1 MMLTQEHRQP
11 HAGVSNEQLLAF
23 LQDPASYP
31 HRPRSVRL
39 IQTHASFVVL
49 AFPYVYKVKKAVNF
63 GFLDFSTLE
72 KRRFFCEQEVKLNR
86 RLCPQVYLGVVPI
99 FLKRGHLTFDEGDE
113 VVEFAV
119 KMRELSEGDRLHRR
133 LERGDVSREDMER
146 VALTLKDFYERQ
158 SPTVE
163 VESWGRV
170 ERLRISTDENFRQ
183 TEAFIGWSL
192 SRPAFEAI
200 RFYTDEFYARNAAL
214 FESRVREG
222 WIRDCH
228 GDLHAEHI
236 HISPSS
242 LHIYDCVE
250 FNDRLRYVDVASDAA
265 FLAMDLDFHGRADL
279 SRHFVAYLAKALGD
293 YDMLQ
298 LMDFYKCYRAY
309 VRGKVESLR
318 SREIEMPQAERAG
331 SRARARRYFR
341 LSLQYAVAGSEPTAF
356 IIMGR
361 VGSGKSALAQALA
374 DELGW
379 EVLSSDRTRKT
390 LAGVPLRGRTDAA
403 ARAALYSTT
412 MTEKTY
418 TTLFQNAVRL
428 LKEGRSVLLDATFS
442 RRAHRDRLR
451 KQLKRLGVSYRFI
464 EAQVSDDIAR
474 RRLLEREQNPDEVS
488 DARLDDWA
496 ALNRFYEPPRE
507 LRSDR
512 LLVINTA
519 RTPELTLTDALKKL
533 ARRSSSLP

>member
-1 MMLTQEHRQP
+1 MPAQEQRQS
-11 HAGVSNEQLLAF
+11 HSIVSYEQLLSF

-31 HRPRSVRL
+31 HRPKSVRV
-39 IQTHASFVVL
+39 IQTHASFVAL

-72 KRRFFCEQEVKLNR
+72 KRRFFCEREVTLNR

-99 FLKRGHLTFDEGDE
+99 SLKRGHLTFGEGDE
-113 VVEFAV
+113 VVEYAV
-119 KMRELSEGDRLHRR
+119 KMRELSEGDMLSRR
-133 LERGDVSREDMER
+133 LERGDVHLEDMER
-146 VALTLKDFYERQ
+146 VALALKDFYESQ

-163 VESWGRV
+163 VESWGRI
-170 ERLRISTDENFRQ
+170 ERLRVSTDENFRQ

-200 RFYTDEFYARNAAL
+200 RFYTDEFYARHAAL

-228 GDLHAEHI
+228 GDLHTEHV
-236 HISPSS
+236 HLSPQS

-265 FLAMDLDFHGRADL
+265 FLAMDLDFNGRADL
-279 SRHFVAYLAKALGD
+279 SRHFVACMAQALGD
-293 YDMLQ
+293 ENMLR

-318 SREIEMPQAERAG
+318 SREREIPKAERAE
-331 SRARARRYFR
+331 SRARAQRYFR
-341 LSLQYAVAGSEPTAF
+341 LALQYAVAGSEPTAF
-356 IIMGR
+356 IVMGR
-361 VGSGKSALAQALA
+361 VGSGKSTLAQALA

-379 EVLSSDRTRKT
+379 EVLSSDRTRKA
-390 LAGVPLRGRTDAA
+390 LAGVPLRGRSDAA
-403 ARAALYSTT
+403 VRSALYSKT

-418 TTLFQNAVRL
+418 TALFENAARL
-428 LKEGRSVLLDATFS
+428 LKQGHSVLLDATFS

-451 KQLKRLGVSYRFI
+451 KQLKRLGIAYRFI
-464 EAQVSDDIAR
+464 EAQVSDEVAK
-474 RRLLEREQNPDEVS
+474 RRLAERNQKPDEVS
-488 DARLDDWA
+488 DARLEDFA
-496 ALNRFYEPPRE
+496 ALNRLYEPPRE
-507 LRSDR
+507 LGSDR
-512 LLVINTA
+512 LLAINTA
-519 RTPELTLTDALKKL
+519 GASELTLTDVLKEL
-533 ARRSSSLP
+533 ARRHLCS